1 MKLGIPQFIVLAML
15 FINIG
20 VALVTDGKPRTGKH
34 SFMTTFISVVIQI
47 WILYAG
53 GFLSKKRTERCFF

>member
-1 MKLGIPQFIVLAML
+1 MKLGIPQFIILAMS

-34 SFMTTFISVVIQI
+34 SFMTTFISIVINI

-53 GFLSKKRTERCFF
+53 GFFK

>member
-1 MKLGIPQFIVLAML
+1 MKLGVLQFIVLAIL

-53 GFLSKKRTERCFF
+53 GFFK

>member
-1 MKLGIPQFIVLAML
+1 MKLGIPQFIVLATL

-34 SFMTTFISVVIQI
+34 SFMTTLISTIIQI

-53 GFLSKKRTERCFF
+53 GFFK